1 MQTTIRYF
9 DNILERPIFFPLK
22 NEEEGKEKIREN
34 FQNTYSRS
42 ILFFFF
48 FFLRR
53 NISPYLSRDVK
64 RLYGWKELNSRE
76 NARSITSSRR

>member
-9 DNILERPIFFPLK
+9 ENILERPIFFPLK

-64 RLYGWKELNSRE
+64 RLYGWKELNKEGKRKVDY
-76 NARSITSSRR
+76 

>member
-9 DNILERPIFFPLK
+9 ENILERPIFFPLK

-34 FQNTYSRS
+34 FQNTYFRS
-42 ILFFFF
+42 ILLFFFF
-48 FFLRR
+48 F
-53 NISPYLSRDVK
+53 LSRDVK

>member
-9 DNILERPIFFPLK
+9 ENILERPIFFPLK

-48 FFLRR
+48 FF
-53 NISPYLSRDVK
+53 
-64 RLYGWKELNSRE
+64 
-76 NARSITSSRR
+76 

>member
-9 DNILERPIFFPLK
+9 ENILERPIFFPLK

-42 ILFFFF
+42 ILLFSFFFKAKHF
-48 FFLRR
+48 PLFITRR
-53 NISPYLSRDVK
+53 KTIVQLERVK
-64 RLYGWKELNSRE
+64 FEGKRKVDY
-76 NARSITSSRR
+76 

>member
-9 DNILERPIFFPLK
+9 ENILERPIFFPLK

-48 FFLRR
+48 SFLRR

-64 RLYGWKELNSRE
+64 RLNGWKELNSRE
-76 NARSITSSRR
+76 NVRSITSSRR

>member
-9 DNILERPIFFPLK
+9 ENILERPIFFPLK

-42 ILFFFF
+42 ILLFFFF
-48 FFLRR
+48 FFKAKHFPLFITRR
-53 NISPYLSRDVK
+53 KTIVRLERVK
-64 RLYGWKELNSRE
+64 FEGKRKVDY
-76 NARSITSSRR
+76 